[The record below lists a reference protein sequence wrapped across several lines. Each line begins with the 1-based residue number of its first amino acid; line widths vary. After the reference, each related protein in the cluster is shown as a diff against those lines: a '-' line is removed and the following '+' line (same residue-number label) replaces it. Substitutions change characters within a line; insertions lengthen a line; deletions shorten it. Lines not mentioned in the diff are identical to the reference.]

1 VTAILARV
9 PWWIWLLIIVA
20 VVAAIGNALHL
31 WTIRFDI
38 GFGVSIP

>member
-1 VTAILARV
+1 MTAILARV

-20 VVAAIGNALHL
+20 VVAAVGNALHL
-31 WTIRFDI
+31 WTIRFDF